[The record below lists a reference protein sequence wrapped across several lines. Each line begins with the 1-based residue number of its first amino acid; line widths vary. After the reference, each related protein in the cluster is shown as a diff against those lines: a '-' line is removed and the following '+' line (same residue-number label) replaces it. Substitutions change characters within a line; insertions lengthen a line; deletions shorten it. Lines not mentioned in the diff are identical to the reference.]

1 MKITKVSIQN
11 YKSIKKLT
19 FYPSPRINVIIG
31 ENSVGKSNIF
41 DAMTWPIGHTY
52 PSFNA
57 ILPEDHYDGV
67 IDRKIKI
74 HLAYDDGRSLEL
86 AEEWTD
92 PRGNSKT
99 GLNLS
104 GNYITDELR
113 REYCSAFIGV
123 DRSISDYLP
132 SNRWSLLGRI
142 LLDINKRF
150 SSEIIEHDD
159 GTEEKKTD
167 KLKSEL
173 QKVRDDLLFSVKDD
187 AGNNIMKT
195 FLETIKSEAA
205 KQLNRSPDEFNL
217 DLTLYDPWNFYRS
230 LQLLVQ
236 EEGKDLR
243 FKASSLGMGVQASI
257 TIAILKAYSQIKIG
271 NNNPLFIDEPE
282 LFLHPHAQQSFYK
295 LLCDLADNG
304 TQIFLTTHSPSFLS
318 LGRFDEIFIAKKDTA
333 NGTTLKH
340 SSLYHFIGDFEA
352 RTNIRTTEE
361 EFSLRLRNAFEN
373 TGDSRRANEAFFA
386 KKILLVEGQTETLA
400 LPYLFN
406 LLEYDYTADGL
417 SIVRCGEKG
426 EIDRFFRV
434 YNELGIPCFMLFDGD
449 KHNQRTQA
457 ERDTIKKNRELL
469 RLAGLSGDFPDGTV
483 QEKCLGFE
491 YDFGKSIGYTT
502 SLKSL
507 DLFKRIKAEMTT
519 PESIPEWVSE
529 LIAKIRTLPSVTSTC
544 LLPRPPRT

>member
-11 YKSIKKLT
+11 YKSIKNLT

-41 DAMTWPIGHTY
+41 DAMTWPIGYTY
-52 PSFNA
+52 PTFNSTQ
-57 ILPEDHYDGV
+57 PEDHYDGD

-74 HLAYDDGRSLEL
+74 HLAYDDGRYLEL
-86 AEEWTD
+86 AEEWID
-92 PRGNSKT
+92 SKRNAKT
-99 GLNLS
+99 GLNIS
-104 GNYITDELR
+104 GDYIKDEVR
-113 REYCSAFIGV
+113 RDYCSAFIGV

-205 KQLNRSPDEFNL
+205 KQLNRTPDAFNL

-295 LLCDLADNG
+295 LLCELADNG

-318 LGRFDEIFIAKKDTA
+318 LDRFDEIFIAKKDAA

-340 SSLYHFIGDFEA
+340 ASIHSFMADFEA
-352 RTNIRTTEE
+352 RTRIRTNKE

-386 KKILLVEGQTETLA
+386 KKILLVEGQSEVLIF
-400 LPYLFN
+400 PYLF
-406 LLEYDYTADGL
+406 EIFGYDYIADGL

-426 EIDRFFRV
+426 EIDRFYRV
-434 YNELGIPCFMLFDGD
+434 YNELGIPCFLLFDGD
-449 KHNQRTQA
+449 KQNVGK
-457 ERDTIKKNRELL
+457 EDESNTIKKNRELL
-469 RLAGLSGDFPDGTV
+469 RLVGGEADFPD
-483 QEKCLGFE
+483 EIIHDKYLGFE
-491 YDFGKSIGYTT
+491 YDLGKSLGYST
-502 SLKSL
+502 SLKGL
-507 DLFKRIKAEMTT
+507 ALFKRVKAEMTT
-519 PESIPEWVSE
+519 KSTIPDWVSQ
-529 LIAKIRTLPSVTSTC
+529 LIAKLRDISPVTSTC
-544 LLPRPPRT
+544 LLRPTSRI